1 MKGNTGKILHVDLTT
16 GTFTVET
23 PDEMFYRTYVGGSCM
38 GVYYV
43 TRLMPVGADPLGP
56 ENVLAFTT
64 SAVVGAPLS
73 GNARHCVSA
82 KSPLTGGIMSSE
94 GGGYWGPELEV
105 CGLRRGRHPREGAE
119 TDLSLDPRRA
129 GRVARRRRAVGE
141 GDRRRPGRH
150 PAGAG

>member
-16 GTFTVET
+16 GSLAVET
-23 PDEMFYRTYVGGSCM
+23 PDEMFYRRYVGGSCL

-43 TRLMPVGADPLGP
+43 TRLTPIGADPLGP

-94 GGGYWGPELEV
+94 GGGYWGPES
-105 CGLRRGRHPREGAE
+105 GLRVSTRSSSEG
-119 TDLSLDPRRA
+119 
-129 GRVARRRRAVGE
+129 RRRN
-141 GDRRRPGRH
+141 RPISGSTTGR
-150 PAGAG
+150 PSYATPPRCGAK

>member
-16 GTFTVET
+16 GTLTVET
-23 PDEMFYRTYVGGSCM
+23 PDEKFFRMYVGGSCM

-43 TRLMPVGADPLGP
+43 TRLTPVGADPLGP

-94 GGGYWGPELEV
+94 GGGYWGPELRFAGFDAV
-105 CGLRRGRHPREGAE
+105 VIRGKAPKPTYLWIHDGQAE
-119 TDLSLDPRRA
+119 F
-129 GRVARRRRAVGE
+129 ARRHRAVGQA
-141 GDRRRPGRH
+141 DRRRSGR
-150 PAGAG
+150 PSAGVG

>member
-23 PDEMFYRTYVGGSCM
+23 PDEKFYRTYVGGSCM

-43 TRLMPVGADPLGP
+43 TRLTPVGADPLGP

-94 GGGYWGPELEV
+94 GGGYWGPELRFAGFDAV
-105 CGLRRGRHPREGAE
+105 VIRGKAPKP
-119 TDLSLDPRRA
+119 TYLVDPRRA

-141 GDRRRPGRH
+141 GDRRRPGRP
-150 PAGAG
+150 PAGVG